1 MDETT
6 AAKGNQRSGPQ
17 FRRRSDIDRA
27 AVAERPGE
35 AELRIAIEATGLG
48 IFDYYPLT
56 GDLHWS
62 HKAKEHFGLS
72 PDAHVN
78 YNVFLVGLH
87 PEDRERVD
95 RLVHS
100 VLQKETEGR
109 YATEY
114 RTVGIEDG
122 KDRWISAS
130 GQAFFNGRGE
140 AVRFIGTTLD
150 VTEHKR
156 ADEELKRTIQELEKA
171 NRELRR
177 FKEPKPG
184 KG

>member
-1 MDETT
+1 MHH
-6 AAKGNQRSGPQ
+6 
-17 FRRRSDIDRA
+17 FRRRTDIEKAELA
-27 AVAERPGE
+27 APHGE
-35 AELRIAIEATGLG
+35 AELRIAIETTGLG

-56 GDLHWS
+56 GDLHWT

-87 PEDRERVD
+87 TDDRDRVD
-95 RLVHS
+95 HLVHRA
-100 VLQKETEGR
+100 LQHDNEGR
-109 YATEY
+109 YRTEY

-122 KDRWISAS
+122 VERWIAAS

-150 VTEHKR
+150 ITEHKR
-156 ADEELKRTIQELEKA
+156 ADEDLKRTIRELEQA
-171 NRELRR
+171 NRELWRL
-177 FKEPKPG
+177 KETPPRQQG
-184 KG
+184 K